1 MGRRKIGEEHIR
13 SLTRGSG
20 GSSYSL
26 ILPMDLVKELG
37 WKSKQKLVVKRYGD
51 GLIIKDWKDD

>member
-20 GSSYSL
+20 GFSYSL
-26 ILPMDLVKELG
+26 ILPLDLVKELG
-37 WKSKQKLVVKRYGD
+37 WRSKQKLVVKRYGD